1 MKETNKEE
9 ESLETITVMQD
20 IRYADMYVLAEFSV
34 TKLSE
39 IVKPWSKSKSKPL
52 SQQAPKSNKSPPKK
66 EKERIWTLG

>member
-52 SQQAPKSNKSPPKK
+52 SQQAPKLNKSPPK
-66 EKERIWTLG
+66 

>member
-52 SQQAPKSNKSPPKK
+52 SQQAPKSNKKR
-66 EKERIWTLG
+66 RIWTLG

>member
-52 SQQAPKSNKSPPKK
+52 S
-66 EKERIWTLG
+66 

>member
-39 IVKPWSKSKSKPL
+39 IVKPWSKSKPL
-52 SQQAPKSNKSPPKK
+52 SNQAPKSNKSPSK
-66 EKERIWTLG
+66 

>member
-39 IVKPWSKSKSKPL
+39 IVKPWSKSKPL

-66 EKERIWTLG
+66 QKRRIWTLG

>member
-39 IVKPWSKSKSKPL
+39 IVKPWSKSKPL
-52 SQQAPKSNKSPPKK
+52 SQQAPMSSKSPPK
-66 EKERIWTLG
+66 